1 METDDAAAPPKAPS
15 PAPAPAAPTADAARP
30 EEQQPAAPAASAAP
44 LSPEEVEKAARELLM
59 KARESLYQKTAREVA
74 DRNAFEIKLKRH
86 YFHVKPLDAAQL
98 QTWHQYL
105 EWEHRQCCAH
115 GCCCE
120 AIEPHRP
127 EEKCCCKGD
136 AEGCPCAKK
145 QQQPPTAAGPRGP
158 RQLHPHRHTEGH
170 LNDLR
175 TLYGRCLVACA
186 NYFRF
191 WMRYIDFLRVDAD
204 SEEETRAAFKDAT
217 AHALKTRPNMYLAR
231 AAFEESTGHPEEA
244 RRVFVTLHTTV
255 APDLVEVLVRY
266 ANFER
271 RQGRHAEALRIL
283 EEALAGAKDKTRLF
297 LSMFTAKFYA
307 LVRPAPPHAPPVLR
321 VLLPLHPATSHQGGP
336 PAATPPYMPR
346 HHICHATI
354 YATPPYMP
362 RHHMPPPGSYIQ
374 RAEGLGL
381 PEGQTAMGR
390 GRAILDAAL
399 EAHPDNFDLW
409 VFAINLETSFGGMT
423 PESQERVFALY
434 SRVLAA
440 SSPISAARKQA
451 LWKDCLAFAA
461 DWGNNPMRYWDL
473 DAQFQEQF
481 GEFAT
486 PAATAAKAPAAAAA
500 AAATTQPTAGTK
512 HAATSQESGEAAGT
526 KRGRTEEAA
535 ANAGQ
540 QQQQMT
546 PEQQAAYYAWYRQ
559 YYPQGGA
566 SSGAAAQGG
575 YPGYPSYPGYP
586 PSQ

>member
-307 LVRPAPPHAPPVLR
+307 L
-321 VLLPLHPATSHQGGP
+321 
-336 PAATPPYMPR
+336 
-346 HHICHATI
+346 
-354 YATPPYMP
+354 
-362 RHHMPPPGSYIQ
+362 IQ

-486 PAATAAKAPAAAAA
+486 PGRDRRQGTRRRRRRRRYHTANSRHEARGHF
-500 AAATTQPTAGTK
+500 AGI
-512 HAATSQESGEAAGT
+512 
-526 KRGRTEEAA
+526 R
-535 ANAGQ
+535 
-540 QQQQMT
+540 
-546 PEQQAAYYAWYRQ
+546 
-559 YYPQGGA
+559 
-566 SSGAAAQGG
+566 
-575 YPGYPSYPGYP
+575 
-586 PSQ
+586 